1 MQLITLPCGPL
12 AVNTYLVHDDEGG
25 PCAVVDPGDG
35 EAVLERLQRVG
46 LACGLILLTHGH
58 FDHIWGVQALSAATG
73 APVAI
78 HEDDA
83 DKLQS
88 SRKSLALMI
97 GRPLP
102 KAQASRLLHDGDTL
116 RCGALSFRV
125 LHTPGHSEGG
135 VCYVLEREGVIF
147 CGDTLFFEGVGRT
160 DFPGADY
167 GALGRSVRGKLFAL
181 EGDYALYPGHGEATT
196 LAHERRCNP
205 YFGAAGAAR

>member
-35 EAVLERLQRVG
+35 EAVLERLQREG

-125 LHTPGHSEGG
+125 LQTPGHSEGG
-135 VCYVLEREGVIF
+135 VC
-147 CGDTLFFEGVGRT
+147 
-160 DFPGADY
+160 
-167 GALGRSVRGKLFAL
+167 
-181 EGDYALYPGHGEATT
+181 
-196 LAHERRCNP
+196 
-205 YFGAAGAAR
+205 

>member
-1 MQLITLPCGPL
+1 MTMR
-12 AVNTYLVHDDEGG
+12 AG

-35 EAVLERLQRVG
+35 EAVLERLQREG

-147 CGDTLFFEGVGRT
+147 CGDTLFFEGVGRHG
-160 DFPGADY
+160 FPGRGLWRAR
-167 GALGRSVRGKLFAL
+167 ALRAREALCARGRLCAVSRPRRG
-181 EGDYALYPGHGEATT
+181 DD
-196 LAHERRCNP
+196 
-205 YFGAAGAAR
+205 ARA

>member
-12 AVNTYLVHDDEGG
+12 AVNTYLVHDDEGARAPSSIPAMG
-25 PCAVVDPGDG
+25 RPCSSGCSGRGSRAASSCSRTGISTISG
-35 EAVLERLQRVG
+35 
-46 LACGLILLTHGH
+46 
-58 FDHIWGVQALSAATG
+58 GVQALSAATG